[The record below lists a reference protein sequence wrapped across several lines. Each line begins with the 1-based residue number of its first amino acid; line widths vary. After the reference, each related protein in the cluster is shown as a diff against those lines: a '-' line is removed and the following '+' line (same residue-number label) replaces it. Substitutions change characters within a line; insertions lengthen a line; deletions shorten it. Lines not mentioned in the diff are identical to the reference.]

1 MPIKDRWYTIGTS
14 LEVETGELNSLNG
27 STYRAETKLSM
38 MIGKWLEQKAN
49 EATWNVLLKEVE
61 GQIIKNRRIGDD
73 IRIFLNKPDV
83 YAKYL
88 N

>member
-1 MPIKDRWYTIGTS
+1 MPIKDRWHTIGTS
-14 LEVETGELNSLNG
+14 LEVETGELNSLKTNNN
-27 STYRAETKLSM
+27 TAETNLSM

-61 GQIIKNRRIGDD
+61 GPIIQNRRIGDD
-73 IRIFLNKPDV
+73 IRIFLNNPDV